1 MSRMMLPHGFDFA
14 TQNLGRNGRMEIENG
29 KLKTEKGGTK
39 MKEDWK
45 ECKCTFRMERRNLK

>member
-45 ECKCTFRMERRNLK
+45 ECRFGGK